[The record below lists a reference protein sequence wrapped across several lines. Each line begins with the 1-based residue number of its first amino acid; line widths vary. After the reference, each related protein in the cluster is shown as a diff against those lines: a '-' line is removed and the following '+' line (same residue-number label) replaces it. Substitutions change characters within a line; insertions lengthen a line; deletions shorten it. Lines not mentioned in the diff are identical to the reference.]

1 MSAALWFFFSFLF
14 YFSLF
19 CCLSFKKFLL
29 QLTDKSVSQPNND
42 SWFRWKNTVP
52 NTSSG
57 AISLFWLKEGQAL
70 EFIEGFL
77 TRQYPVLELNSFSR
91 KRCWDSDRLSSLCT
105 ESAKVGSFTPWK
117 LPEVLNQVCFLFF
130 LRASSYTFTSTSL
143 ILTPLFQTSA
153 SDLSFL
159 ICKITL
165 KMSTS
170 WEKYIEYL
178 LVSMRDND
186 WKETKMQIILSLATG
201 WDLKDEVPKLCCLLP
216 C

>member
-1 MSAALWFFFSFLF
+1 MEIAR
-14 YFSLF
+14 
-19 CCLSFKKFLL
+19 SFKSGLFFVFLL
-29 QLTDKSVSQPNND
+29 
-42 SWFRWKNTVP
+42 
-52 NTSSG
+52 
-57 AISLFWLKEGQAL
+57 
-70 EFIEGFL
+70 
-77 TRQYPVLELNSFSR
+77 
-91 KRCWDSDRLSSLCT
+91 
-105 ESAKVGSFTPWK
+105 
-117 LPEVLNQVCFLFF
+117 

-143 ILTPLFQTSA
+143 ILTLLFQTSA

-201 WDLKDEVPKLCCLLP
+201 WDLKDEVPKLCCLLH

>member
-1 MSAALWFFFSFLF
+1 MHRISQSGIIYPMEIAR
-14 YFSLF
+14 
-19 CCLSFKKFLL
+19 SFKSGLFFVFLL
-29 QLTDKSVSQPNND
+29 
-42 SWFRWKNTVP
+42 
-52 NTSSG
+52 
-57 AISLFWLKEGQAL
+57 
-70 EFIEGFL
+70 
-77 TRQYPVLELNSFSR
+77 
-91 KRCWDSDRLSSLCT
+91 
-105 ESAKVGSFTPWK
+105 
-117 LPEVLNQVCFLFF
+117 

-201 WDLKDEVPKLCCLLP
+201 WDLKDEVPKLCLLP